1 MKKLIFY
8 AVALLSVASL
18 LNGCKKD
25 DGNESKGPN
34 VEGVYWFEE
43 VSTDPSMTPGF
54 TDPSMTPGFYLKDG
68 NMSYCG
74 YAKDDDGAAK
84 LSEAS
89 GKTVKKGNIV
99 LYEYVGA
106 YTIVKNED
114 GTSGTIKYPSGK
126 IEYSG
131 LTENSVLF
139 VVYDSDGDEITRV
152 QLSSLEYLGFP
163 VTGIV
168 E

>member
-1 MKKLIFY
+1 MKKFIFY

-34 VEGVYWFEE
+34 VEGVFWFEE
-43 VSTDPSMTPGF
+43 GEPASGAMEGL
-54 TDPSMTPGFYLKDG
+54 YLKDG
-68 NMSYCG
+68 NISFCG
-74 YAKDDDGAAK
+74 YAKSDDGAAM
-84 LSEAS
+84 LSEETR
-89 GKTVKKGNIV
+89 KFVKKGNIV
-99 LYEYVGA
+99 LSIPLGA

-114 GTSGTIKYPSGK
+114 GTSGTINSPLGK

-131 LTENSVLF
+131 LTENSVFF
-139 VVYDSDGDEITRV
+139 VAYDSEGGEPERIQFYT
-152 QLSSLEYLGFP
+152 LEYLGFP

>member
-34 VEGVYWFEE
+34 VEGVFWFEE
-43 VSTDPSMTPGF
+43 EESAPGV
-54 TDPSMTPGFYLKDG
+54 MAGFYLKDG
-68 NMSYCG
+68 NISYCG
-74 YAKDDDGAAK
+74 YAKSDEGAAM
-84 LSEAS
+84 LREAS
-89 GKTVKKGNIV
+89 DKFVKKGNIV
-99 LYEYVGA
+99 LVLPLGA

-114 GTSGTIKYPSGK
+114 GTSGTINSPIGK
-126 IEYSG
+126 LEYSG
-131 LTENSVLF
+131 LTENSVFF
-139 VVYDSDGDEITRV
+139 VSYDSEGNETTRI
-152 QLSSLEYLGFP
+152 QYYTLEYLGFP

>member
-1 MKKLIFY
+1 MI
-8 AVALLSVASL
+8 
-18 LNGCKKD
+18 
-25 DGNESKGPN
+25 
-34 VEGVYWFEE
+34 
-43 VSTDPSMTPGF
+43 
-54 TDPSMTPGFYLKDG
+54 GFYLKDG
-68 NMSYCG
+68 YMSYCG
-74 YAKDDDGAAK
+74 YAKNDDGAAK

-131 LTENSVLF
+131 LTENS
-139 VVYDSDGDEITRV
+139 DGDEITRV

>member
-25 DGNESKGPN
+25 DGSESKGPN
-34 VEGVYWFEE
+34 VEGVFWFEE
-43 VSTDPSMTPGF
+43 KESSPGV
-54 TDPSMTPGFYLKDG
+54 MVGFYLKDG
-68 NMSYCG
+68 NISYCG
-74 YAKDDDGAAK
+74 YAKCDDGAAI
-84 LSEAS
+84 LSEVTR
-89 GKTVKKGNIV
+89 KFVKKGNIV
-99 LYEYVGA
+99 LTFPLGA

-114 GTSGTIKYPSGK
+114 GTSGTINSPLGK
-126 IEYSG
+126 MEYSG
-131 LTENSVLF
+131 LTENSVFF
-139 VVYDSDGDEITRV
+139 VSYDSEGNEPARM
-152 QLSSLEYLGFP
+152 QLYTLEYLGYP

>member
-1 MKKLIFY
+1 MKKFIFY

-34 VEGVYWFEE
+34 VEGVFWFEE
-43 VSTDPSMTPGF
+43 EETAPGVIV
-54 TDPSMTPGFYLKDG
+54 GLYLKDG
-68 NMSYCG
+68 NMSYYT
-74 YAKDDDGAAK
+74 YAKSDEGAAM
-84 LSEAS
+84 LSVETR
-89 GKTVKKGNIV
+89 KIKKGNIV
-99 LYEYVGA
+99 LTFPLGA

-114 GTSGTIKYPSGK
+114 GTSGTINSPLGK

-131 LTENSVLF
+131 LTENSVFF
-139 VVYDSDGDEITRV
+139 VAYDSEGNEPVRM
-152 QLSSLEYLGFP
+152 QLYTLEYLGFP

>member
-1 MKKLIFY
+1 MLNMKKLIFY

-54 TDPSMTPGFYLKDG
+54 YFKDA

-84 LSEAS
+84 LS
-89 GKTVKKGNIV
+89 
-99 LYEYVGA
+99 
-106 YTIVKNED
+106 
-114 GTSGTIKYPSGK
+114 
-126 IEYSG
+126 
-131 LTENSVLF
+131 
-139 VVYDSDGDEITRV
+139 
-152 QLSSLEYLGFP
+152 
-163 VTGIV
+163 
-168 E
+168 

>member
-43 VSTDPSMTPGF
+43 VS

-114 GTSGTIKYPSGK
+114 GTSGTINSPLGK
-126 IEYSG
+126 LEYSG
-131 LTENSVLF
+131 LTENSVF
-139 VVYDSDGDEITRV
+139 VVAYKSEGNETARIQYYT
-152 QLSSLEYLGFP
+152 LEYLGFP

>member
-1 MKKLIFY
+1 MKKFIFY

-34 VEGVYWFEE
+34 VEGVFWFGEE
-43 VSTDPSMTPGF
+43 ESAPGVIV
-54 TDPSMTPGFYLKDG
+54 GLYLKDG
-68 NMSYCG
+68 NMSYYA
-74 YAKDDDGAAK
+74 YAKSDEGAAM
-84 LSEAS
+84 LSEETR
-89 GKTVKKGNIV
+89 KIVKKGNIV
-99 LYEYVGA
+99 LTLPLST

-114 GTSGTIKYPSGK
+114 GTSGTINSPLGK
-126 IEYSG
+126 MEYSG
-131 LTENSVLF
+131 LTENSVLI
-139 VVYDSDGDEITRV
+139 VAYDSEGETARL
-152 QLSSLEYLGFP
+152 QLYTLEYLGFP

>member
-25 DGNESKGPN
+25 DGSESKGPN
-34 VEGVYWFEE
+34 VEGVFWFEE
-43 VSTDPSMTPGF
+43 EESAPG
-54 TDPSMTPGFYLKDG
+54 MEGVYLKDG
-68 NMSYCG
+68 NISYCA
-74 YAKDDDGAAK
+74 YAKSDDGAAM
-84 LSEAS
+84 LSEET
-89 GKTVKKGNIV
+89 GKFVKKGNIV
-99 LYEYVGA
+99 LTFPLGA

-114 GTSGTIKYPSGK
+114 GTSGTINSPLGK
-126 IEYSG
+126 MEYSG
-131 LTENSVLF
+131 LTENSVFF
-139 VVYDSDGDEITRV
+139 VTYDSEGNEPARM
-152 QLSSLEYLGFP
+152 QLYTLEYLGFP

>member
-34 VEGVYWFEE
+34 VEGVFWFEE
-43 VSTDPSMTPGF
+43 DDIAPGV
-54 TDPSMTPGFYLKDG
+54 MEGLYLKDG
-68 NMSYCG
+68 YMSYCG
-74 YAKDDDGAAK
+74 YAKSDEGAAM
-84 LSEAS
+84 LSVETS
-89 GKTVKKGNIV
+89 KFVKKGNIV
-99 LYEYVGA
+99 LTFPLGA

-114 GTSGTIKYPSGK
+114 GTSGTINSPSGK

-131 LTENSVLF
+131 LTENSVFF
-139 VVYDSDGDEITRV
+139 VEYDSEGYEPVRF
-152 QLSSLEYLGFP
+152 QLYTLEYLGFP

>member
-34 VEGVYWFEE
+34 VEGVFWFEE
-43 VSTDPSMTPGF
+43 EESAPGV
-54 TDPSMTPGFYLKDG
+54 MEGFYLKDG

-74 YAKDDDGAAK
+74 YAKSDDGAAM
-84 LSEAS
+84 LSEET
-89 GKTVKKGNIV
+89 GKIVKKGNIV
-99 LYEYVGA
+99 LTFPLSA

-114 GTSGTIKYPSGK
+114 GTSGTINSPLGK
-126 IEYSG
+126 LEYSG
-131 LTENSVLF
+131 LTENSVF
-139 VVYDSDGDEITRV
+139 VVAYKSEGNETARIQYYT
-152 QLSSLEYLGFP
+152 LEYLGFP

>member
-1 MKKLIFY
+1 MKKFIFY

-34 VEGVYWFEE
+34 VEGVFWFEE
-43 VSTDPSMTPGF
+43 EEADPGVME
-54 TDPSMTPGFYLKDG
+54 GFYLKDG

-74 YAKDDDGAAK
+74 YAKSDDGAAM
-84 LSEAS
+84 LSEET
-89 GKTVKKGNIV
+89 GKFVKKGNIV
-99 LYEYVGA
+99 LTFFLSA

-114 GTSGTIKYPSGK
+114 GTSGTINSPIGK
-126 IEYSG
+126 LEYSG
-131 LTENSVLF
+131 LTENSVF
-139 VVYDSDGDEITRV
+139 VVAYESEGNETARIQYYT
-152 QLSSLEYLGFP
+152 LEYLGFP

>member
-1 MKKLIFY
+1 MKKFIFY

-34 VEGVYWFEE
+34 VEGVFWFDEE
-43 VSTDPSMTPGF
+43 EPDPGVM
-54 TDPSMTPGFYLKDG
+54 MGFYLKDG
-68 NMSYCG
+68 YISYYA
-74 YAKDDDGAAK
+74 YAKSDEGAAI
-84 LSEAS
+84 LSEEMR
-89 GKTVKKGNIV
+89 KTVKKGNIV
-99 LYEYVGA
+99 LTFPLGA

-114 GTSGTIKYPSGK
+114 GTSGTINSPSGK

-131 LTENSVLF
+131 LTENSVFF
-139 VVYDSDGDEITRV
+139 VEYDSEGGEPVRM
-152 QLSSLEYLGFP
+152 QLYTLEYLGFP

-168 E
+168 K

>member
-1 MKKLIFY
+1 MKKFIFY

-43 VSTDPSMTPGF
+43 EDVAPGV
-54 TDPSMTPGFYLKDG
+54 MAGVYLKDG
-68 NMSYCG
+68 NMSSCA
-74 YAKDDDGAAK
+74 YAKSDDGAAM
-84 LSEAS
+84 LSEEMR
-89 GKTVKKGNIV
+89 KTVKKGNIV
-99 LYEYVGA
+99 LIFPLGA

-114 GTSGTIKYPSGK
+114 GTSGTINLLSLGK

-131 LTENSVLF
+131 LTENSVFF
-139 VVYDSDGDEITRV
+139 VAYDSESDETERL
-152 QLSSLEYLGFP
+152 QLYTLEYLGFP

>member
-1 MKKLIFY
+1 MKKFIFY

-34 VEGVYWFEE
+34 VEGVFWVEE
-43 VSTDPSMTPGF
+43 EETAPGV
-54 TDPSMTPGFYLKDG
+54 MMVLYLKDG
-68 NMSYCG
+68 NMSYYA
-74 YAKDDDGAAK
+74 YAKSDDGAAM
-84 LSEAS
+84 LSVETR
-89 GKTVKKGNIV
+89 KFVKKGNIV
-99 LYEYVGA
+99 LVLPLGA

-114 GTSGTIKYPSGK
+114 GTSGTINSPIGK
-126 IEYSG
+126 MEYSG
-131 LTENSVLF
+131 LTENSVFF
-139 VVYDSDGDEITRV
+139 VAYESEGDEPARM
-152 QLSSLEYLGFP
+152 QLYTLEYLGFP

>member
-1 MKKLIFY
+1 MKKFIFY

-34 VEGVYWFEE
+34 VEGVFWFEE
-43 VSTDPSMTPGF
+43 EELDPGVMEGV
-54 TDPSMTPGFYLKDG
+54 YLKDG
-68 NMSYCG
+68 NISYCG
-74 YAKDDDGAAK
+74 YAKSDDGAAM
-84 LSEAS
+84 LSEET
-89 GKTVKKGNIV
+89 GKFVKKGNIV
-99 LYEYVGA
+99 LTFPLSA

-114 GTSGTIKYPSGK
+114 GTSGTINFPLGK
-126 IEYSG
+126 LEYSG
-131 LTENSVLF
+131 LTENSVF
-139 VVYDSDGDEITRV
+139 VVAYKSEGNETARIQYYT
-152 QLSSLEYLGFP
+152 LEYLGFP

>member
-1 MKKLIFY
+1 MKKFIFY

-34 VEGVYWFEE
+34 VEGVFWFVEE
-43 VSTDPSMTPGF
+43 ESDPGVM
-54 TDPSMTPGFYLKDG
+54 MGFYPKDG
-68 NMSYCG
+68 NMSYYS
-74 YAKDDDGAAK
+74 YAKSDEGAAM
-84 LSEAS
+84 LSEET

-99 LYEYVGA
+99 LTFPLGA

-114 GTSGTIKYPSGK
+114 GTSGTINLSLGK

-131 LTENSVLF
+131 LTENSVFF
-139 VVYDSDGDEITRV
+139 VSYDSEGNEPVRM
-152 QLSSLEYLGFP
+152 QLYTLEYLGFP

>member
-1 MKKLIFY
+1 MKKFIFY

-34 VEGVYWFEE
+34 VEGVFWFEE
-43 VSTDPSMTPGF
+43 EETAPGV
-54 TDPSMTPGFYLKDG
+54 MEGLYLKDG
-68 NMSYCG
+68 YMSYCG
-74 YAKDDDGAAK
+74 YAKSDDGAAM
-84 LSEAS
+84 LSEETR
-89 GKTVKKGNIV
+89 KFVKKGNIV
-99 LYEYVGA
+99 LSIPLGA

-114 GTSGTIKYPSGK
+114 GTSGTINSPLGK

-131 LTENSVLF
+131 LTENSVFF
-139 VVYDSDGDEITRV
+139 VAYNSEGNETERIQYYT
-152 QLSSLEYLGFP
+152 LEYLGFP

>member
-1 MKKLIFY
+1 MKKFIFY

-34 VEGVYWFEE
+34 VEGVFWFEE
-43 VSTDPSMTPGF
+43 EETAPGVIV
-54 TDPSMTPGFYLKDG
+54 GLYLKDG
-68 NMSYCG
+68 NMSYCA
-74 YAKDDDGAAK
+74 YAKSDDGAAK

-99 LYEYVGA
+99 LYQYVGA

-131 LTENSVLF
+131 LTENSVFF

-152 QLSSLEYLGFP
+152 QLSTLEYLGYP

>member
-1 MKKLIFY
+1 MNIKKFIFY

-34 VEGVYWFEE
+34 VEGVFWVEE
-43 VSTDPSMTPGF
+43 EETAPGVI
-54 TDPSMTPGFYLKDG
+54 MVLYLKDG
-68 NMSYCG
+68 NMSYYA
-74 YAKDDDGAAK
+74 YAKSDEGAAM
-84 LSEAS
+84 LSEETR
-89 GKTVKKGNIV
+89 KIVKKGNIV
-99 LYEYVGA
+99 LTLPLST

-114 GTSGTIKYPSGK
+114 GTSGTINSPLGK
-126 IEYSG
+126 MEYSG
-131 LTENSVLF
+131 LTENSVLI
-139 VVYDSDGDEITRV
+139 VAYDSEGETARL
-152 QLSSLEYLGFP
+152 QLYTLEYLGFP

>member
-8 AVALLSVASL
+8 AVALSLLSVASL

-34 VEGVYWFEE
+34 VEGVFWFEE
-43 VSTDPSMTPGF
+43 VTIDPSMTA
-54 TDPSMTPGFYLKDG
+54 GFYLKDG
-68 NMSYCG
+68 NMSYCA
-74 YAKDDDGAAK
+74 YAKSDDGAAK

-89 GKTVKKGNIV
+89 GKTVEKGNIV
-99 LYEYVGA
+99 LYQYVGA

-131 LTENSVLF
+131 LTENSVFF

-152 QLSSLEYLGFP
+152 QLSTLEYLGYP

>member
-1 MKKLIFY
+1 MKKFIFY

-34 VEGVYWFEE
+34 VEGVFWFEE
-43 VSTDPSMTPGF
+43 EEPDPGVMMGL
-54 TDPSMTPGFYLKDG
+54 YLKDG
-68 NMSYCG
+68 NISSCA
-74 YAKDDDGAAK
+74 YAKSDDGAAM
-84 LSEAS
+84 LSEEMR
-89 GKTVKKGNIV
+89 KTVKKGNIV
-99 LYEYVGA
+99 LIFPLGA

-114 GTSGTIKYPSGK
+114 GTSGTINSPLGK

-131 LTENSVLF
+131 LTENSVFF
-139 VVYDSDGDEITRV
+139 VSYDSEGNETTRI
-152 QLSSLEYLGFP
+152 QYYTLEYLGFP

>member
-34 VEGVYWFEE
+34 VEGVEGVFWFEE
-43 VSTDPSMTPGF
+43 EEPAPGV
-54 TDPSMTPGFYLKDG
+54 MMVLYLKDG
-68 NMSYCG
+68 NMSYYA
-74 YAKDDDGAAK
+74 YAKSDEGAAM
-84 LSEAS
+84 LSVETR
-89 GKTVKKGNIV
+89 KFVKKGNIV
-99 LYEYVGA
+99 LVLPLGA

-114 GTSGTIKYPSGK
+114 GTSGTINSPLGK

-131 LTENSVLF
+131 LTENEGNEPV
-139 VVYDSDGDEITRV
+139 RM
-152 QLSSLEYLGFP
+152 QLYTLEYLGFP

>member
-1 MKKLIFY
+1 MKKFIFY

-34 VEGVYWFEE
+34 VEGVFWFEE
-43 VSTDPSMTPGF
+43 EETAPGVIV
-54 TDPSMTPGFYLKDG
+54 GLYLKDG
-68 NMSYCG
+68 NMSYYT
-74 YAKDDDGAAK
+74 YAKSDEGAAM
-84 LSEAS
+84 LS
-89 GKTVKKGNIV
+89 KIVKKGNI
-99 LYEYVGA
+99 LLTLPLGA

-126 IEYSG
+126 LEYSG
-131 LTENSVLF
+131 LTENSVFF
-139 VVYDSDGDEITRV
+139 VAYDSEGNEPVRM
-152 QLSSLEYLGFP
+152 QLYTLEYLGFP

>member
-34 VEGVYWFEE
+34 VEGVFWFEE
-43 VSTDPSMTPGF
+43 VS

-114 GTSGTIKYPSGK
+114 GTSGTINSPIGK
-126 IEYSG
+126 LEYSG
-131 LTENSVLF
+131 LTENSVF
-139 VVYDSDGDEITRV
+139 VVAYDSEGNETARIQYYT
-152 QLSSLEYLGFP
+152 LEYLGFP

>member
-34 VEGVYWFEE
+34 VEGVFWFDEE
-43 VSTDPSMTPGF
+43 EADPGVME
-54 TDPSMTPGFYLKDG
+54 GFYLKDG
-68 NMSYCG
+68 NMSYYA
-74 YAKDDDGAAK
+74 YAKSDEGAAM
-84 LSEAS
+84 LSEET
-89 GKTVKKGNIV
+89 GKFVKKGNIV
-99 LYEYVGA
+99 LAFSLGA

-114 GTSGTIKYPSGK
+114 GTSGTINSPIGK
-126 IEYSG
+126 LEYSG
-131 LTENSVLF
+131 LTENSVFF
-139 VVYDSDGDEITRV
+139 VSYDSEGNETTRI
-152 QLSSLEYLGFP
+152 QYYTLEYLGYP

>member
-1 MKKLIFY
+1 MKKFIFY

-34 VEGVYWFEE
+34 VEGVFWFDEKE
-43 VSTDPSMTPGF
+43 PDPGVRM
-54 TDPSMTPGFYLKDG
+54 GFYLKDG
-68 NMSYCG
+68 NMSFCG
-74 YAKDDDGAAK
+74 YAKSDEGAAMW
-84 LSEAS
+84 SEET

-99 LYEYVGA
+99 LYYPLGV

-114 GTSGTIKYPSGK
+114 GTSGTINSPMGK

-131 LTENSVLF
+131 LTENSVFF
-139 VVYDSDGDEITRV
+139 VTYDSEGNEPERM
-152 QLSSLEYLGFP
+152 QLYTLEYLGFP